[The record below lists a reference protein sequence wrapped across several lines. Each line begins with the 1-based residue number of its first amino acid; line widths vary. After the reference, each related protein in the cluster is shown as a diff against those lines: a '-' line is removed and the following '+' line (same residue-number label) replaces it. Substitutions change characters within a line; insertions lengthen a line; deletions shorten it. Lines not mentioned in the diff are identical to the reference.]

1 MTNYIIQGN
10 INFFSELMNE
20 EDNDE
25 TVNTNVN
32 TSVNNSLNTNVHDI
46 NKTKSLELKE
56 CCLISNQPLDK
67 TEIKLEC
74 NHSFNYKNL
83 YNEISLNQKKGYCS
97 TSFHNSYE
105 TDKVGHNQIK
115 CPYCRRIF
123 NHILPMALNIEGV
136 QNKLY
141 INQPKTM
148 SMKINCCFKADDEM
162 KCDAFA
168 YVTNEGIF
176 CKKHYKKTISLKNK
190 PIICLKQ
197 EKINASKKQSESK
210 IETDD
215 FTEDMIMF
223 GNSCTLFYLKNIL
236 KENKLKVSG
245 NKKELIK
252 RVYDNN
258 LQQK

>member
-1 MTNYIIQGN
+1 
-10 INFFSELMNE
+10 
-20 EDNDE
+20 
-25 TVNTNVN
+25 
-32 TSVNNSLNTNVHDI
+32 
-46 NKTKSLELKE
+46 
-56 CCLISNQPLDK
+56 
-67 TEIKLEC
+67 
-74 NHSFNYKNL
+74 
-83 YNEISLNQKKGYCS
+83 
-97 TSFHNSYE
+97 
-105 TDKVGHNQIK
+105 
-115 CPYCRRIF
+115 
-123 NHILPMALNIEGV
+123 MALNIEGV